1 MIELRH
7 VHASEGLAGFRE
19 SPLYAGFDP
28 VCLEQHGVDLHLL
41 GLDDA
46 GEPVARCSLWWRRVP
61 EMPGERLGVIGH
73 FSAASREA
81 AVAVLEAAFD
91 VLRPR
96 GCSLAVGPMD
106 GNTWRRYRFVV
117 DPGSEPVFFL
127 EPENPSEYPGYFR
140 AAGFVALAE
149 YTSALTEDLSLQDA
163 RIPGAIARLR
173 AGGTHWRPLE
183 RARFEDELKAIYRL
197 SVISFTENF
206 LYTPIG
212 EAEFLAQ
219 YRAVEPYLDPTLTLM
234 AEREGELVGYLFG
247 IPDLNQARRGEQ
259 VDTFIIKTVAVLPG
273 RRTAGLGSVLV
284 AEAQRIA
291 HEKGYRRAIHAL
303 MHDNNKSRNISGHY
317 AQTMRR
323 YALFQRRL

>member
-1 MIELRH
+1 MDCLRIH
-7 VHASEGLAGFRE
+7 DPAALEAYRDT
-19 SPLYAGFDP
+19 PLYAGFDP
-28 VCLEQHGVDLHLL
+28 ACLAQHGPDLHLL
-41 GLDDA
+41 GLDA
-46 GEPVARCSLWWRRVP
+46 ERRPVARCSLWWCQAP
-61 EMPGERLGVIGH
+61 ELPGERLGVVGH
-73 FSAASREA
+73 FAAAAAEA
-81 AVAVLEAAFD
+81 AGALLEQAFAT
-91 VLRPR
+91 LRLE

-117 DPGSEPVFFL
+117 DAGREPPFFL
-127 EPENPSEYPGYFR
+127 EPENPPQYPEYFR
-140 AAGFVALAE
+140 AAGFAPLAE

-163 RIPGAIARLR
+163 RIAGAIARLR
-173 AGGTHWRPLE
+173 AGGVGWRPLDPG
-183 RARFEDELKAIYRL
+183 RFEAELKAIYRL
-197 SVISFTENF
+197 SVLSFTENF

-219 YRAVEPYLDPTLTLM
+219 YRAVEPYLDPALTLM

-247 IPDLNQARRGEQ
+247 VPDLNQARRGDA

-273 RRTAGLGSVLV
+273 RRNAGLGSVLV

-291 HEKGYRRAIHAL
+291 REKGYRRAIHAL